1 MNRPTLFKAIKP
13 TYPFYATV
21 GAADLFIEKLL
32 AMGGKAAKGASHLSE
47 GNLGAGDV
55 HKAVEGAKQAPVR
68 AFNQTLDVFAR
79 SQNHFEDLVERG
91 MRVVKRTRTEA
102 HIPSGSAL
110 IHQAEET
117 VAMGRKVAVRA
128 ADDTRKAAT
137 ATVKTVRDETDH
149 LVGDTR
155 KAATATLKTVKAEA
169 DHVREVVTRRQLP
182 KRPHVPTTLRRRAET
197 KPAGDEPVRA
207 AKASSAKPAGTK
219 PAAAKPAAKTAA
231 RPARKTTPR
240 KRTAAATK
248 AAVVAD
254 TTPVVTEG

>member
-1 MNRPTLFKAIKP
+1 MNRPTLFKAMKP
-13 TYPFYATV
+13 THPFYASV
-21 GAADLFIEKLL
+21 GAADLFWEKLL

-47 GNLGAGDV
+47 GNLGSGDV

-79 SQNHFEDLVERG
+79 SQNHFDELVERG

-137 ATVKTVRDETDH
+137 ATLKTVRDETDH

-182 KRPHVPTTLRRRAET
+182 KRPHVPTTLRRRAE
-197 KPAGDEPVRA
+197 
-207 AKASSAKPAGTK
+207 AKPAGTK

-254 TTPVVTEG
+254 AAPVVKEG